1 MGGTERDRARLGS
14 RFSRSTL
21 DANDQIDPCHSTS
34 SSLILGVE
42 QHALS
47 TGLNIMHADDNDG
60 HHHHH
65 DRHHRHH
72 HDDYD
77 HRHHHDDYDQ
87 VKALALPGLLQPA

>member
-1 MGGTERDRARLGS
+1 
-14 RFSRSTL
+14 
-21 DANDQIDPCHSTS
+21 
-34 SSLILGVE
+34 
-42 QHALS
+42 
-47 TGLNIMHADDNDG
+47 MHADDNDG

-87 VKALALPGLLQPA
+87 VKALALPGLLQPAWQLSLVLNQLLLFVQGAHHDGDDGVHGDDEDLTSICAGT